1 MRMHDTA
8 YYLPPLHYSKLIH
21 FSPFNSSTAL
31 QTVTLRFWLNVIIV
45 PYYFVFCECL
55 FFCFNFCIPLT
66 IINSS
71 NHIIYLVLLLDGRIK
86 PFSVI
91 LFKNGRQGKHLVLY
105 LHSPPF
111 CFQSINSNW
120 NLSRKK
126 CTTFWNQT
134 SLGIRLKCYYLFGY
148 HDFFRD
154 SYFILMIMMI
164 IVLTW

>member
-1 MRMHDTA
+1 MRMHDTT
-8 YYLPPLHYSKLIH
+8 YLHSTTQ
-21 FSPFNSSTAL
+21 NSSISLHSTPPQHSRL
-31 QTVTLRFWLNVIIV
+31 LRYVLVKFYYCPIIFR
-45 PYYFVFCECL
+45 FVWVLVLL
-55 FFCFNFCIPLT
+55 FQFCIPLT

-86 PFSVI
+86 PFSVV

-105 LHSPPF
+105 LPSPPF